1 MARHLKSKNVIKI
14 KILLLFQDEVAED
27 EDKSQNATMIE
38 LDGIDPNP
46 MAEVDKE
53 ASPVAVVKKSTNQPT
68 GRKRTQS
75 QIQIDQEIIVLK
87 KAMNTLE
94 QVSSS
99 PARSEQTAD
108 DIFGQYVASEL
119 KGIKDE
125 YLKKLIK
132 HRIHCLV

>member
-1 MARHLKSKNVIKI
+1 M
-14 KILLLFQDEVAED
+14 LLFQDEAAED
-27 EDKSQNATMIE
+27 EYESQNATMIE

-46 MAEVDKE
+46 MAEVDEE

-75 QIQIDQEIIVLK
+75 QIQINIVLK

-125 YLKKLIK
+125 YLKN
-132 HRIHCLV
+132 